1 MEMTSR
7 FVCGKGDVPD
17 IYTKPFVGQWFP
29 GNGGDASEL
38 TTAILFLHLD
48 NFATSLAVACK
59 ACRMD
64 LFAQARNLGIQT
76 EFFDG
81 QGHRHVTDAAA
92 LKIILDALPARVP
105 QPLLNQAVVVRSG
118 QPSRTELSQAAVPP
132 LRWKIMAGP
141 KVMARG
147 QTCDRVIAWPPDL
160 SVGSYRLHLTDASS
174 VTEETPLIVAPPRAF
189 DGDFDRC
196 WLLAVQLYGIR
207 SARNWGIGDFSDLEG
222 LLELAS
228 QLGAD
233 GVGLN
238 PLHALFDDRPA
249 DCSPYSPNSRLFLNP
264 LYIDVEK
271 LPEFQLGAF
280 AENSDTI
287 VRLRQSDIV
296 DYAAVAE
303 LKWRGLRSAFEV
315 FKTNPSTE
323 RLAAFSKFRNERG
336 AMLSRFAC
344 FEVLRHK
351 FNRPWWE
358 WPAEW
363 QQPDD
368 ARSAA
373 LHAGPDSAE
382 IEFVKFVQWS
392 ADQQLQSCR
401 DRAARLGMKVGLYL
415 DVAVGV
421 QSDGFDAWKEQS
433 AISRHLSVGA
443 PPDALNTAG
452 QNWGLAGFN
461 AAGLEI
467 QSFEPYREMLRA
479 SMRHAGA
486 IRLDHVLGL
495 KRLYLVPHG
504 FAADNGVYV
513 QMPFEALLAATA
525 QESVAHRC
533 VVIGEDLGTVP
544 EGFREQMAEWGIWS
558 YQVMMFERDD
568 HGSFRG
574 VDHYASNALVTFN
587 THDLST
593 YAGWRCFSD
602 LALKRSL
609 GIDPGESDEA
619 RWHALAMLTD
629 VLRHHAVD
637 GHDLY
642 AVAGFL
648 ARTKS
653 RLLAISL
660 EDLLGV
666 IDQPNIPGT
675 VDEHPNWRRRLP
687 LAIDEIASAIDAPA
701 LRAATGERTRAAT

>member
-1 MEMTSR
+1 
-7 FVCGKGDVPD
+7 
-17 IYTKPFVGQWFP
+17 
-29 GNGGDASEL
+29 
-38 TTAILFLHLD
+38 
-48 NFATSLAVACK
+48 
-59 ACRMD
+59 
-64 LFAQARNLGIQT
+64 
-76 EFFDG
+76 
-81 QGHRHVTDAAA
+81 
-92 LKIILDALPARVP
+92 
-105 QPLLNQAVVVRSG
+105 
-118 QPSRTELSQAAVPP
+118 
-132 LRWKIMAGP
+132 
-141 KVMARG
+141 
-147 QTCDRVIAWPPDL
+147 
-160 SVGSYRLHLTDASS
+160 
-174 VTEETPLIVAPPRAF
+174 
-189 DGDFDRC
+189 
-196 WLLAVQLYGIR
+196 
-207 SARNWGIGDFSDLEG
+207 

-271 LPEFQLGAF
+271 LPEFEPGAF

-315 FKTNPSTE
+315 FKANPSTE

-351 FNRPWWE
+351 FDRPWWE

-382 IEFVKFVQWS
+382 IEFIKFVQWT

-687 LAIDEIASAIDAPA
+687 LAIDEIASAIDIPA
-701 LRAATGERTRAAT
+701 LKAATGERTRAAV